1 MYNKRLMEAN
11 MELIIITGMSG
22 AGKSQA
28 MKVLEDMNYYCM
40 DNLPPT
46 LLQKF
51 AELFLESKKQIS
63 KVAVV
68 VDIRSGEFF
77 EGLFK
82 ALDDLEKLGVN
93 YNILYLDARDNELIK
108 RYKELRRP
116 HPLNR
121 EGSIIKGIKNERE
134 LLYDI
139 KARADY
145 IIDTSSLK
153 IAELKEEIYSI
164 FLDGE
169 KGDSFSIL
177 ISSFGFKHGTLLDG
191 DLIFDVRFLPNPYYI
206 PELKGKTGREKEV
219 ADYVFKWE
227 QTDIFLEKLLDMLEF
242 LIPYYIEEGKSQ
254 LIVGIGC
261 TGGQHRSVAIA
272 EKVSQLLKEK
282 GHRTSVSHRD
292 N

>member
-1 MYNKRLMEAN
+1 

-22 AGKSQA
+22 AGKSQTIR
-28 MKVLEDMNYYCM
+28 VLEDMDYYCM

-51 AELFLESKKQIS
+51 VELFIDSNRKKRKI
-63 KVAVV
+63 AVV

-82 ALDDLEKLGVN
+82 SLDDLDNLSITYQV
-93 YNILYLDARDNELIK
+93 LFLDAADNELIK

-121 EGSIIKGIKNERE
+121 DGSIIKGIKNERE

-139 KARADY
+139 KVRADH
-145 IIDTSSLK
+145 IIDTSNFNISQLK
-153 IAELKEEIYSI
+153 DEIYSI
-164 FLDGE
+164 FV
-169 KGDSFSIL
+169 KGKKTDTFSIL
-177 ISSFGFKHGTLLDG
+177 VNSFGFKHGTLLDA

-206 PELKGKTGREKEV
+206 PELKDKTGREKQV
-219 ADYVFKWE
+219 SDYVLKWD
-227 QTDIFLEKLLDMLEF
+227 QTHIFLEKLIDMLEF
-242 LIPYYIEEGKSQ
+242 LIPYYIEEGKTQ
-254 LIVGIGC
+254 LILGIGC
-261 TGGQHRSVAIA
+261 TGGQHRSIAIS
-272 EKVSQLLKEK
+272 EKISQILKEK
-282 GHRTSVSHRD
+282 DYKSFVSHRD